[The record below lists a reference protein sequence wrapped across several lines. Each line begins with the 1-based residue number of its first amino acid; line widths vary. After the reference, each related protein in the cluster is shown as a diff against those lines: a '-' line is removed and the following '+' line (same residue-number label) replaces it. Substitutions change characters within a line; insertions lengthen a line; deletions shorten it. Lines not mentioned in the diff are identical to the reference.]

1 MNLFPEQKQT
11 HRLCKQT
18 SGYAR
23 GQVRR
28 DDLGVWDWHM
38 HSVLYRM
45 TGQWGTA
52 VQHREL
58 YPIFGIIYT
67 GKESEKEPTC
77 VYN

>member
-52 VQHREL
+52 V
-58 YPIFGIIYT
+58 
-67 GKESEKEPTC
+67 
-77 VYN
+77 